1 MSQELFNICKCTKVT
16 PIHDCIIISDM
27 EFGERLSSGGII
39 LPVDDG
45 KSAGIRPRWGK
56 VYSIGPEQNDVKV
69 GQWVC
74 MAHGRWTRGATI
86 EDDESNQKVL
96 RKIDN
101 DDILLV
107 SDEKPEDAT
116 MSGALHV
123 QAGIN

>member
-1 MSQELFNICKCTKVT
+1 MSQELFNVCKCTKVT
-16 PIHDCIIISDM
+16 PIRDCIIISDM

-74 MAHGRWTRGATI
+74 VAHGRWTRGATI
-86 EDDESNQKVL
+86 EDNEGNQKVL
-96 RKIDN
+96 RKVDN
-101 DDILLV
+101 NDILLV

-123 QAGIN
+123 QSGID

>member
-1 MSQELFNICKCTKVT
+1 MSQDLFNVCKCTKVT
-16 PIHDCIIISDM
+16 PIRDCIIISDM

-56 VYSIGPEQNDVKV
+56 VYSIGPEQNELKV

-74 MAHGRWTRGATI
+74 VAHGRWTRGATI
-86 EDDESNQKVL
+86 EDNEGNQKVL
-96 RKIDN
+96 RKVDN
-101 DDILLV
+101 NDILLV

-123 QAGIN
+123 QSGID

>member
-1 MSQELFNICKCTKVT
+1 MSQELFNVCKCTKVT
-16 PIHDCIIISDM
+16 PIRDCIIISDM

-56 VYSIGPEQNDVKV
+56 VYSIGPEQNELKV

-74 MAHGRWTRGATI
+74 VAHGRWTRGATI
-86 EDDESNQKVL
+86 EDNEGNQKVL
-96 RKIDN
+96 RKVDN
-101 DDILLV
+101 NDILLV

-123 QAGIN
+123 QSGID